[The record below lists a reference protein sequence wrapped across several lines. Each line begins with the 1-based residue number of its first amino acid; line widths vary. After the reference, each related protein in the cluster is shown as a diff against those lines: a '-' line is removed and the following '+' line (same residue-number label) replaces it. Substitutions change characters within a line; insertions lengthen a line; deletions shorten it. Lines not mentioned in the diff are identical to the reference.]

1 MKKGSHKRWGIVSL
15 LVLVF
20 FQQIGAGLY
29 IHNILH
35 KDRERLSH
43 TQHHDSSQEINFACS
58 CVDNFLMPLIE
69 TEEPVFEAFRSF
81 NPVTISTATEKIFFT
96 SLSLPALRGPPVF
109 IG

>member
-1 MKKGSHKRWGIVSL
+1 MKKGWVKRWGIIFL

-35 KDRERLSH
+35 SGKERLSH

-58 CVDNFLMPLIE
+58 CVDNFLTPLVE
-69 TEEPVFEAFRSF
+69 TEEPIFEAFRSLELVAVSV
-81 NPVTISTATEKIFFT
+81 PTEKIYFT